1 MQYTGPIRHG
11 DLNIIFRNMGKK
23 NKILA
28 VIPARMAS
36 SRFPGKPLETILGL
50 PMIEH
55 VRRRTLLCRAI
66 DEVVV
71 ATCDKDIYDCVT
83 NYHGSVIM
91 TSEKH
96 EGCIDRVAEAAEH
109 FEGDVIINV
118 QGDMPLVHPNS
129 LEMLVRPFA
138 QEQEV
143 WVTDMMGSLESDLET
158 CNPNVVKVVVDLA
171 VNALYY
177 SREPI
182 PSLKKGLLGKGM
194 SMLKQFGINAF
205 RREALIRFSN
215 WERTPLEI
223 IESVDMLRILEMGH
237 NIRMVNSPYP
247 AVGVD
252 TPEDLREAEAR
263 MRKDLLFSQYN

>member
-1 MQYTGPIRHG
+1 ME
-11 DLNIIFRNMGKK
+11 KK
-23 NKILA
+23 IKILA

-36 SRFPGKPLETILGL
+36 SRFPGKPLVNILGL
-50 PMIEH
+50 PMVEH
-55 VRRRTLLCRAI
+55 VRRRTLLCKAI
-66 DEVVV
+66 DEVIV
-71 ATCDKDIYDCVT
+71 ATCDNDIYDCVT
-83 NYHGSVIM
+83 NFHGNVVM

-109 FEGDVIINV
+109 FGGDVIINV

-143 WVTDMMGSLESDLET
+143 WVTDMMGPLESNWEAS
-158 CNPNVVKVVVDLA
+158 NPNVVKVVVDLSMD
-171 VNALYY
+171 ALYY

-182 PSLKKGLLGKGM
+182 PSLKKGGLRNGM
-194 SMLKQFGINAF
+194 SALKQFGINAF
-205 RREALIRFSN
+205 RRESLIRFSN
-215 WERTPLEI
+215 WERTPLEM

-237 NIRMVNSPYP
+237 KIRMVNSPYP

-252 TPEDLREAEAR
+252 TPEDLIEAEMR
-263 MRKDLLFSQYN
+263 MEEDELFAQYS